1 MSFLTRITTLAVS
14 LWGNLKH
21 AIAGHRMAP
30 WMWVSLLLIGAVGLF
45 QPQLLPVSLYKLSL
59 ITTAAWLA
67 YWIDRA
73 LFPYARPDAFL
84 DTDSSLGTPLSHKVL
99 PTEALPTVAFVAAQI
114 RRAIIIA
121 AAMIAVALGA

>member
-1 MSFLTRITTLAVS
+1 MNFLSRISATFPFLLS
-14 LWGNLKH
+14 LIRQVV
-21 AIAGHRMAP
+21 AHRMAP
-30 WMWVSLLLIGAVGLF
+30 WLWVSLVLILAVGFF

-73 LFPYARPDAFL
+73 LFPYARPDTFL
-84 DTDSSLGTPLSHKVL
+84 DQAWSLGASPTAKVL
-99 PTEALPTVAFVAAQI
+99 PTDYIPLVAFVVAQL

>member
-1 MSFLTRITTLAVS
+1 MSFLSRISALATS
-14 LWGNLKH
+14 LWARIRLVL
-21 AIAGHRMAP
+21 AGHRMAP

-84 DTDSSLGTPLSHKVL
+84 DTDSSLGTPLTRKVL
-99 PTEALPTVAFVAAQI
+99 PTETLPTVAFVAAQI